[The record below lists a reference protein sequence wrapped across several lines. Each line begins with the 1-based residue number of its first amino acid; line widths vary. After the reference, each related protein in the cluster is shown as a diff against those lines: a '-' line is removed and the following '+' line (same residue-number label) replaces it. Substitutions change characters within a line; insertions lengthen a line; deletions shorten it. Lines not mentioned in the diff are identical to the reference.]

1 MGFVVQLAFKRCVE
15 KERLSIY
22 FCTSVSIFIN
32 VKSDFLKNTHGKAV
46 RFFKCIIL
54 LDLKDFPVKS

>member
-1 MGFVVQLAFKRCVE
+1 M
-15 KERLSIY
+15 
-22 FCTSVSIFIN
+22 SVSIFIN

-46 RFFKCIIL
+46 RFFNCIVL

>member
-1 MGFVVQLAFKRCVE
+1 MQLAFKRCVE
-15 KERLSIY
+15 KERLSID
-22 FCTSVSIFIN
+22 FGMSVSIFIN

-46 RFFKCIIL
+46 RFFNCIVL